1 MHIQHH
7 ALDECHY
14 HHKLFTERRQFL
26 GHYVFHWDP
35 NDKIVIIISS
45 LCLCL
50 SFCLSLSLSS
60 ATDMVTTC
68 NATHNSSR
76 CSVVLNGTLNL
87 QLMTNASGCELLFKK
102 NLTDGTA
109 LIFSLKGNKVTFR
122 GTSEKRSKFF
132 INNGTLRLTN
142 VERTDSGQ
150 YLAEIYDSN
159 GLLLGTRRVQLDIEG
174 K

>member
-1 MHIQHH
+1 ME
-7 ALDECHY
+7 A
-14 HHKLFTERRQFL
+14 
-26 GHYVFHWDP
+26 VFGLVLVMLTGVSH
-35 NDKIVIIISS
+35 
-45 LCLCL
+45 
-50 SFCLSLSLSS
+50 

-102 NLTDGTA
+102 NLIDGPT
-109 LIFSLKGNKVTFR
+109 LIFSLKRNQVTFR